1 MCCGFEALNTEKFVS
16 EDVDRPIAERWQEIV
31 QHVKDEYL
39 SPVQN
44 YPWIVGFSGGKD
56 STVVAHAVF
65 EALRAVPP
73 SQRDRPVHIVSNDT
87 LVESPLVMAH
97 LDEVTGQIKDAVGSL
112 GLPLTVARTRPEL
125 EKSFWVLL
133 IGKGYPSPNSQMRW
147 CTDRLKIQPTS
158 GYIKANISDHGAAI
172 VVLGVRRTES
182 IRRMT
187 TIDKYENERGTNLN
201 PHSSIPGAYVFRPI
215 VDLSTDDVWEILG
228 SFAAPWGGTHNKLFQ
243 LYRDAEGGECPVV
256 LSKDEAPG
264 CGTPNS
270 RFGCWTCTVVEKDK
284 SLQGFIDS
292 GKHLYQPL
300 VAFRDW
306 LVDIRND
313 PNRRS
318 AIRRNGRLTFDLTGK
333 HIPGPF
339 TIQARREILER
350 LLAVQSEFG
359 GRLISDDELELIHK
373 TWATELQQEESLAN
387 V

>member
-1 MCCGFEALNTEKFVS
+1 MSLEAAS
-16 EDVDRPIAERWQEIV
+16 RPITERWAEIV

-39 SPVQN
+39 SPTQA

-65 EALRAVPP
+65 EALLAIPP
-73 SQRDRPVHIVSNDT
+73 SLRTRPVHIVSNDT
-87 LVESPLVMAH
+87 MVESPLVMAH
-97 LDEVTGQIKDAVGSL
+97 LDDVSSLIDQAVGSL
-112 GLPLTVARTRPEL
+112 GLPLTVARTKPDL
-125 EKSFWVLL
+125 DKTFWVLL
-133 IGKGYPSPNSQMRW
+133 IGRGYPSPNSQMRW

-158 GYIKANISDHGAAI
+158 TYIKDNISQHGAAI

-182 IRRMT
+182 IRRMMT
-187 TIDKYENERGTNLN
+187 VDKYENDRGTNLN
-201 PHSSIPGAYVFRPI
+201 EHSSITGAYIFRPI
-215 VDLSTDDVWEILG
+215 VDLTTDDVWEILG
-228 SFAAPWGGTHNKLFQ
+228 SFPAPWGGTHQKLFQ

-264 CGTPNS
+264 CGTKSS

-292 GKHLYQPL
+292 GQHAYKPL

-313 PNRRS
+313 PARRS
-318 AIRRNGRLTFDLTGK
+318 AIRRNGRLTFDVSGK

-339 TIQARREILER
+339 TIQARQEILER
-350 LLAVQSEFG
+350 LLVVQAEFG
-359 GRLISDDELELIHK
+359 AKLITEEEIDLIYK
-373 TWATELQQEESLAN
+373 TWATDLQHEESLAN
-387 V
+387 A

>member
-1 MCCGFEALNTEKFVS
+1 MPEDTE
-16 EDVDRPIAERWQEIV
+16 RPIEDRWQDIIR
-31 QHVKDEYL
+31 HVKDEYL
-39 SPVQN
+39 SSAQN

-65 EALRAVPP
+65 EALLAIPP
-73 SQRDRPVHIVSNDT
+73 SQRTRPVHIVSNDT
-87 LVESPLVMAH
+87 LVESPFVMAH
-97 LDEVTGQIKDAVGSL
+97 LDEVSAEIQHAVDGL
-112 GLPLTVARTRPEL
+112 GLPITVARTRPDL
-125 EKSFWVLL
+125 DKTFWVLL

-158 GYIKANISDHGAAI
+158 GYIKANISDYGAAI

-182 IRRMT
+182 IRRMQT
-187 TIDKYENERGTNLN
+187 VDKYGNERGTNLN
-201 PHSSIPGAYVFRPI
+201 PHSSISGAYIFRPI
-215 VDLSTDDVWEILG
+215 VDLTTDDVWEILG
-228 SFAAPWGGTHNKLFQ
+228 SFVAPWGGTHRKLFQ

-264 CGTPNS
+264 CGTSNS

-284 SLQGFIDS
+284 SLQGFVDS
-292 GKHLYQPL
+292 GNHAYKPL

-306 LVDIRND
+306 LVQIRND
-313 PNRRS
+313 PTRRS

-339 TIQARREILER
+339 IIQARQEILER
-350 LLAVQSEFG
+350 LLAVQAEFG
-359 GRLISDDELELIHK
+359 GRLISNEEVDLIHRI
-373 TWATELQQEESLAN
+373 WATELQQEERLAS

>member
-1 MCCGFEALNTEKFVS
+1 ML
-16 EDVDRPIAERWQEIV
+16 EDCERPIGDRWKDIV
-31 QHVKDEYL
+31 QQVKEEYL
-39 SPVQN
+39 SPVQS

-65 EALRAVPP
+65 EALLSIPP
-73 SQRDRPVHIVSNDT
+73 SQRTRPVHIVSNDT
-87 LVESPLVMAH
+87 LVESPFVMAH
-97 LDEVTGQIKDAVGSL
+97 LDDVTTQIQHAVDGL
-112 GLPLTVARTRPEL
+112 GLPITVARTHPDL
-125 EKSFWVLL
+125 DKTFWVLL

-158 GYIKANISDHGAAI
+158 GYIKEHISDFGAAI

-182 IRRMT
+182 VRRMQ
-187 TIDKYENERGTNLN
+187 TIDRYENERGTNLN
-201 PHSSIPGAYVFRPI
+201 PHSSINGAYIFRPI

-228 SFAAPWGGTHNKLFQ
+228 SFAAPWGGTHQKLFQ

-292 GKHLYQPL
+292 GNDNFKPL

-313 PNRRS
+313 GARRS

-350 LLAVQSEFG
+350 LLAVQAEFG
-359 GRLISDDELELIHK
+359 ARLISPDEVDLIHRI
-373 TWATELQQEESLAN
+373 WATELQQEEGLAS